1 MTYVRA
7 YWTNNLIQLNTKNM
21 NNIEGGIEENAER
34 IPQDD
39 DERDL

>member
-1 MTYVRA
+1 MTYTRTH
-7 YWTNNLIQLNTKNM
+7 WTNNLTQLNTKNM
-21 NNIEGGIEENAER
+21 NNIEGGIEENAEH